1 MSRCSQPRT
10 ARPTA
15 AVANHRFIRHSSFL
29 RSNRSARAPA
39 GRVNRKNGSEATV
52 AMSERK
58 NGEGASVFIV
68 HVAAISWADT
78 KVPEMTL
85 ATHSLL
91 KAGLRNA
98 VQVEV

>member
-1 MSRCSQPRT
+1 M
-10 ARPTA
+10 AV
-15 AVANHRFIRHSSFL
+15 VANQRFIRHSNFL
-29 RSNRSARAPA
+29 RPNRSARTPA
-39 GRVNRKNGSEATV
+39 GRVKRKNGSEATV

-68 HVAAISWADT
+68 HVAAVSWADT

-91 KAGLRNA
+91 KTGLLNA